1 MTDGISKL
9 HALLGERRPL
19 VMGSFN
25 VTPDSFHDGG
35 RFTGLEA
42 ALDQARRLVDEGA
55 DLIDIGGESTRPGA
69 EDVPLEEERRR
80 VLPLLERALG
90 ELPVPVSVDTS
101 KPELMREVLDAG
113 AALINDVRALAAPG
127 ALEAVAG
134 SDALVC
140 IMHMQGEPRTMQQN
154 PRYDDVVTEVGDFLA
169 RRVAECTEAGIDPA
183 RLIVDPGFGFGKT
196 LAHNLALL
204 RDLDRMTDRFE
215 QPLLVGMSRKRMIG
229 QVLADAPSEERL
241 FGSVAVAVMAV
252 ERGARIVRAHDVR
265 ATREAITMAHAVVVP
280 EERG

>member
-1 MTDGISKL
+1 MVEGVARLRT
-9 HALLGERRPL
+9 LLDEQRPL

-35 RFTGLEA
+35 RFTGFEE

-69 EDVPLEEERRR
+69 EAVPLEEERRR
-80 VLPLLERALG
+80 VLPLLERALSD
-90 ELPVPVSVDTS
+90 LPVPVSVDTS
-101 KPELMREVLDAG
+101 KPELMREALDTG
-113 AALINDVRALAAPG
+113 AAVINDVRALSAPG
-127 ALEAVAG
+127 ALEAVAAG
-134 SDALVC
+134 DAFVC
-140 IMHMQGEPRTMQQN
+140 LMHMQGEPRTMQQD

-169 RRVAECTEAGIDPA
+169 RRVAECAGAGIDPA

-204 RDLDRMTDRFE
+204 RDLDRVVCRFE

-229 QVLADAPSEERL
+229 QVLDGVASEKRL

-265 ATREAITMAHAVVVP
+265 ATREALALAHAVMNS
-280 EERG
+280 EATR